1 MLVVVLT
8 LHVTAMLSCYINLA
22 LFRIEVLLNSSVI
35 NTRFTHFAEVIY
47 FFIFLVIK
55 GILELTCNIC

>member
-22 LFRIEVLLNSSVI
+22 LFRIEVLLNSFVI
-35 NTRFTHFAEVIY
+35 NPRFTHFAEVI
-47 FFIFLVIK
+47 FFFFLVIK